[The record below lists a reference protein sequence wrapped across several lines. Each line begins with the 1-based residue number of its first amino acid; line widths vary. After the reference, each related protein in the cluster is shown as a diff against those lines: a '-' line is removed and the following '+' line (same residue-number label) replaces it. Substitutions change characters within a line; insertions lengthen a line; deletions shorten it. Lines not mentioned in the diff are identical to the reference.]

1 MSRLLI
7 NENPL
12 QVLPTLACAV
22 GLNEAVVLQ
31 QIHYWMNSSQ
41 HTYEGRRWVYN
52 SVANWQKQFP
62 FWSESTVKRALLSLE
77 KQGMVVSGNY
87 NRDPRDHSKWYSI
100 NYKALDALEQQQKQ
114 VNDASGQFDQIEQ
127 VNMTQCNESSC
138 SNASGQNALVHQ
150 VNMTRP
156 LPEITTENTQ
166 EITTENKPIGT
177 SAKAAMPSRSAK
189 QEYSPEFETAWQAY
203 PKRAGGN
210 PKNSA
215 YKAWNARL
223 KEGVTAETMLD
234 GVKRYA
240 AFVTATGKLGSE
252 YVKQA
257 ATFFG
262 PDKHF
267 NESWQAPQAS
277 GGVRA
282 VSQHTGFSSRDYGK
296 TNIPA
301 WAREAKS

>member
-1 MSRLLI
+1 MSRLII

-138 SNASGQNALVHQ
+138 PNASGQNAPVHQ

-177 SAKAAMPSRSAK
+177 SADAAMLSRSAK
-189 QEYSPEFETAWQAY
+189 QEYSPEFETVWQAY

-223 KEGVTAETMLD
+223 REGVAPEAMLE

-240 AFVTATGKLGSE
+240 AFVTATGKSGSE

-267 NESWQAPQAS
+267 NESWQPPQAS

-282 VSQHTGFSSRDYGK
+282 VRQHTGFSSRDYGT